1 MNNYKTWY
9 NIEWPDPDLEDLL
22 DRGELTIDDE
32 PEDKEVKSLWPDEF
46 IKELVD
52 PVLPEELFEI

>member
-1 MNNYKTWY
+1 MNKKTWY
-9 NIEWPDPDLEDLL
+9 NIEWPSPDYEDK
-22 DRGELTIDDE
+22 GKIIGDE
-32 PEDKEVKSLWPDEF
+32 PEDEEVKSLWPDEF